1 MGKVTYPGT
10 AGQYAIAEG
19 CTFDYEL
26 LKEQCNIDLETVR
39 VKSDDVDPDD
49 EPDGVTELP
58 TAQQPTLFEPD
69 NEDAP
74 F

>member
-1 MGKVTYPGT
+1 MV
-10 AGQYAIAEG
+10 
-19 CTFDYEL
+19 FDYEL

-49 EPDGVTELP
+49 EPGGVTELP